1 MRAVDLGLKDLS
13 QIFRDREAALFL
25 IVMPIVFTVLF
36 GFAFGGFGGDQEDP
50 RLPVGFVDQDGGSA
64 LSTGLFDLLAVS
76 SAVRPVEDGGED
88 LDAGADMVADAEWA
102 AAVIVPAGYG
112 EQLLLEDAEPL
123 TIIADQGTPAGLT
136 ASREVQAAATRV
148 AGAVRT
154 ARLSVEAYEAQAEFA
169 DESARQ
175 AFAEEALDLALAAWA
190 DPPVTVAATQSGGAE
205 EDAGADPSGFAHFS
219 VGILVQFSMAGLMSS
234 AGVMVRERKSRALQ
248 RLLTTAISRL
258 EIVLGHYLA
267 MVLMILLQ
275 LVVLVGFGQLVLDVG
290 YLREPGATLLMM
302 VVLSVWSAATGL
314 LIGVLAK
321 TQEQIIIFCLI
332 PMLLLAGLGG
342 AWLPLEYT
350 SQTFQTVGHFTPLAW
365 AMDGFENIV
374 LRGLGAE
381 SVLLPV
387 VVLLG
392 YAILLFGLALWRF
405 RFE

>member
-1 MRAVDLGLKDLS
+1 MRVVDLALKDLS
-13 QIFRDREAALFL
+13 QILRDREAALFL
-25 IVMPIVFTVLF
+25 IIMPIVFTVLF

-64 LSTGLFDLLAVS
+64 LSTGLLDLLAAS

-88 LDAGADMVADAEWA
+88 LDAVAAMVADAEWA
-102 AAVIVPAGYG
+102 AAVIVPADYG
-112 EQLLLEDAEPL
+112 DLLLEGAEPL
-123 TIIADQGTPAGLT
+123 TIIVDQGTPAGLT
-136 ASREVQAAATRV
+136 ASREIQAAATRV
-148 AGAVRT
+148 AGAVR
-154 ARLSVEAYEAQAEFA
+154 AAQLSVEAYEAQAEFA
-169 DESARQ
+169 GESARQ
-175 AFAEEALDLALAAWA
+175 AFAEEALGLALAAWE
-190 DPPVTVAATQSGGAE
+190 DPPVTVAATQSGGAGEDE
-205 EDAGADPSGFAHFS
+205 EADASGFAHYS
-219 VGILVQFSMAGLMSS
+219 VGILVQFSMAGLMGS
-234 AGVMVRERKSRALQ
+234 AGVMLRERKSRALQ

-302 VVLSVWSAATGL
+302 VVLSVWSGAAGL
-314 LIGVLAK
+314 LIGILAK

-350 SQTFQTVGHFTPLAW
+350 SQTFQAVAHFTPLAW
-365 AMDGFENIV
+365 AMDGLENIV

-387 VVLLG
+387 VILLA
-392 YAILLFGLALWRF
+392 YAIPIFGLALWRF

>member
-1 MRAVDLGLKDLS
+1 MRAVDLALKDLS
-13 QIFRDREAALFL
+13 QILRDREAALFL
-25 IVMPIVFTVLF
+25 VIMPIVFTVLF

-50 RLPVGFVDQDGGSA
+50 RLPVGFVAQDGGSI
-64 LSTGLFDLLAVS
+64 LSTGLLDLLAAS

-88 LDAGADMVADAEWA
+88 LDAVAAMVADAEWA
-102 AAVIVPAGYG
+102 AAVIVPADYG
-112 EQLLLEDAEPL
+112 ELLLGVAEPL
-123 TIIADQGTPAGLT
+123 TIIADQGAPAGLT
-136 ASREVQAAATRV
+136 ASREIQAAATRV

-175 AFAEEALDLALAAWA
+175 AFAEEALGLALAAWE

-205 EDAGADPSGFAHFS
+205 DEEANPSGFAHYS
-219 VGILVQFSMAGLMSS
+219 VGILVQFSMAGLMGS

-248 RLLTTAISRL
+248 RLLTTAIYRL

-302 VVLSVWSAATGL
+302 VVLSVWSGAAGL

-365 AMDGFENIV
+365 AMDGFESIV

-381 SVLLPV
+381 SVLLPA
-387 VVLLG
+387 VVLLA
-392 YAILLFGLALWRF
+392 YAILIFGLALWRF